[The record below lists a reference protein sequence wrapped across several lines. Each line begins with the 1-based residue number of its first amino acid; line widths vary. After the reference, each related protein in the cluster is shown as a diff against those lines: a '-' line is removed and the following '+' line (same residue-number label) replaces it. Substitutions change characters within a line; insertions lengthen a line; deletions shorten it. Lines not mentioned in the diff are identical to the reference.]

1 MGQWFGSF
9 RDAAWS
15 KAVSLAPA
23 MVERC
28 RKLWNGVAQRP
39 ARTAP
44 SATPEEPAG
53 AEALPALEVQV
64 HGLRSRAR
72 RLEDEAA
79 ASFEVVRAIAE
90 QHSQLAEQQAALID
104 AVQLLLARTRALF
117 VALGLVAL
125 AVVALLIVV
134 VRI

>member
-15 KAVSLAPA
+15 KAVGLAPA

-39 ARTAP
+39 ARAAP
-44 SATPEEPAG
+44 SAAPEEPAS
-53 AEALPALEVQV
+53 ADALPALEVQV
-64 HGLRSRAR
+64 HSLGRRAKQ
-72 RLEDEAA
+72 LEEEAA
-79 ASFEVVRAIAE
+79 SSFEVVRAIAE
-90 QHSQLAEQQAALID
+90 QHSQLAEQQAALVD

-117 VALGLVAL
+117 VAIGLVAL